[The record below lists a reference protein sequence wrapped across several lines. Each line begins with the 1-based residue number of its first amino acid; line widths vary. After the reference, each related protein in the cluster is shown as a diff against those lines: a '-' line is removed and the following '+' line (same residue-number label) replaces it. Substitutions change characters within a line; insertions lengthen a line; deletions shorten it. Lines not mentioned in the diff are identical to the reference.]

1 MVRAAR
7 AAAAATVQAL
17 LVLLVALAAALAAT
31 SASEQQPAAGAPA
44 SSSNTETH
52 SSEDCA
58 VAAAVA
64 VANMAECKQ
73 VMPDLQAQQEAEQD
87 KPCCLQQQQQQ
98 QQPDHGTTE
107 EPAVQDEPDSST
119 AASPLLYV
127 ITSGCSFPRNSTCNA
142 RSARCSFDA
151 RSSFNTRSAR
161 GSFDARSALGSFD
174 ARGSFDLLACKS
186 IDARSSCSSIECN
199 SAAAN
204 ALVGPGWT
212 RVLSFSNS
220 SSSSN
225 TQASAAAA
233 AADAHDV
240 DAGQGQTDDR
250 VKLGVLIGAG
260 SFAKVYHARW
270 RQQHVA
276 VKVLHLLGRRAA
288 EKAMAEAAVMIC
300 TRHPNVVAAHH
311 VTMWQ
316 RARRSMGSDE
326 CGGGCASS
334 FEQQLQ
340 RDGSPCS
347 PASFN
352 NACNSGSSGSSSD
365 PFNAAAAMASFN
377 SSSGDRSTSIIEGG
391 WGEDELCEHGQED
404 GDEDVESQAWI
415 VLELC
420 DGTLD
425 DAARSGKLANLESQ
439 VASLLD
445 VAQGMAYLHGSSIV
459 HGDLKAANVCYVKA
473 PLGCSNSNRP
483 GSSNGS
489 SRLVC
494 KVTDFTM
501 TRQLDP
507 GQTHASTTTLGTI
520 THVAPEVLLSGKQ
533 TKAGDVYSFGML
545 IWEVLHGRSP
555 YSDCHHEVEIME
567 RVLVKQ
573 GRPAWDPA
581 ACTSSPQLASLA
593 AQCWASEAS
602 QRPSFEAICAALL
615 QLLGQARGVPQQ
627 QQQQLMKPHAGQLAP
642 AGAED
647 EEDEHAGCGMAAE
660 PQQAGSS
667 TVSTVSTTWLEADEE
682 TDLLREL
689 KCKNNSTAAESAST
703 PRAAAPLAAAAGFTE
718 MASSSSSSIVLPR
731 WLPPRRSTSLSA
743 SSFTAAALD
752 PLLYTI
758 PEIPTG
764 LVQLDAVSDGGAGCS
779 CNGGLD
785 ALHHADQGLVKT
797 LGRVRRLSNSSSSCA
812 AGLEGVLGAAGGP
825 GAAAAGAG
833 FDGFE
838 AEAAAAAERLQHVLR
853 GRQAGGVL
861 LAGAAAAAADDD
873 DDDTRC
879 GAGFAAQAP
888 LLQQQVLR
896 GRQAGG
902 VVLAGVAGARQS
914 RVHVRFGDF
923 AADDPAVSWLLG
935 QMPPQE
941 DPAVDGIDAAEKEA
955 GDVRGQGRVGG
966 KSGQG
971 LCRSAAKQA
980 KQPVYASAGP
990 ASGYHSGYW

>member
-1 MVRAAR
+1 MVSWLSGNNQ
-7 AAAAATVQAL
+7 VQ
-17 LVLLVALAAALAAT
+17 
-31 SASEQQPAAGAPA
+31 
-44 SSSNTETH
+44 
-52 SSEDCA
+52 
-58 VAAAVA
+58 
-64 VANMAECKQ
+64 Q
-73 VMPDLQAQQEAEQD
+73 V
-87 KPCCLQQQQQQ
+87 CC
-98 QQPDHGTTE
+98 
-107 EPAVQDEPDSST
+107 
-119 AASPLLYV
+119 
-127 ITSGCSFPRNSTCNA
+127 
-142 RSARCSFDA
+142 
-151 RSSFNTRSAR
+151 
-161 GSFDARSALGSFD
+161 
-174 ARGSFDLLACKS
+174 
-186 IDARSSCSSIECN
+186 SCC
-199 SAAAN
+199 
-204 ALVGPGWT
+204 
-212 RVLSFSNS
+212 
-220 SSSSN
+220 SSSN
-225 TQASAAAA
+225 TQASAAASA
-233 AADAHDV
+233 AADGGDV
-240 DAGQGQTDDR
+240 DAGEGQTDDR

-260 SFAKVYHARW
+260 SYAKVYRARW

-288 EKAMAEAAVMIC
+288 EKAMAEAAVMIRA
-300 TRHPNVVAAHH
+300 RHPNVVAAHH
-311 VTMWQ
+311 VTI
-316 RARRSMGSDE
+316 
-326 CGGGCASS
+326 
-334 FEQQLQ
+334 
-340 RDGSPCS
+340 
-347 PASFN
+347 
-352 NACNSGSSGSSSD
+352 
-365 PFNAAAAMASFN
+365 FN

-391 WGEDELCEHGQED
+391 WGEDELCEHGQDD

-473 PLGCSNSNRP
+473 QLGCSSSSSNSNRP

-520 THVAPEVLLSGKQ
+520 THAAPEVLLSGKQ

-602 QRPSFEAICAALL
+602 QRPSFEAICAALQ

-627 QQQQLMKPHAGQLAP
+627 QQQQQLVKPHAGQLAP
-642 AGAED
+642 AGAEV
-647 EEDEHAGCGMAAE
+647 EEGEHAGCE
-660 PQQAGSS
+660 LQKAGSGHVS
-667 TVSTVSTTWLEADEE
+667 IVSTMWLEADEE
-682 TDLLREL
+682 TDLLHEP
-689 KCKNNSTAAESAST
+689 KCKINSTAADSAST
-703 PRAAAPLAAAAGFTE
+703 PRAAAGPAAAAAAAAAAGLTA
-718 MASSSSSSIVLPR
+718 MASSSSIMLPR
-731 WLPPRRSTSLSA
+731 RLPPRRTASLSA

-758 PEIPTG
+758 PEISTG
-764 LVQLDAVSDGGAGCS
+764 LVQLGAVSDGGAGCS
-779 CNGGLD
+779 CDGGLD
-785 ALHHADQGLVKT
+785 ALHQADQGLVKT

-812 AGLEGVLGAAGGP
+812 AGLEGVLGAASGP

-838 AEAAAAAERLQHVLR
+838 AEAAAAAERLQQVLR
-853 GRQAGGVL
+853 SKQAGGVG
-861 LAGAAAAAADDD
+861 LAGA
-873 DDDTRC
+873 
-879 GAGFAAQAP
+879 
-888 LLQQQVLR
+888 
-896 GRQAGG
+896 
-902 VVLAGVAGARQS
+902 AGARQS

-935 QMPPQE
+935 QTPPQE
-941 DPAVDGIDAAEKEA
+941 AVDGNDAAEKEA
-955 GDVRGQGRVGG
+955 GGVRGQGRVGG
-966 KSGQG
+966 TGSQG
-971 LCRSAAKQA
+971 LCRGAAKQA

>member
-1 MVRAAR
+1 MVSWLSGNNQ
-7 AAAAATVQAL
+7 VQQVCFSCWSAPGYWASL
-17 LVLLVALAAALAAT
+17 LA
-31 SASEQQPAAGAPA
+31 
-44 SSSNTETH
+44 
-52 SSEDCA
+52 
-58 VAAAVA
+58 
-64 VANMAECKQ
+64 
-73 VMPDLQAQQEAEQD
+73 
-87 KPCCLQQQQQQ
+87 
-98 QQPDHGTTE
+98 
-107 EPAVQDEPDSST
+107 
-119 AASPLLYV
+119 
-127 ITSGCSFPRNSTCNA
+127 GCSFPRNSTCDA

-151 RSSFNTRSAR
+151 RSSFDTRSAR
-161 GSFDARSALGSFD
+161 GSFDARSALGSFN

-199 SAAAN
+199 SPAAN

-212 RVLSFSNS
+212 RVLSFS

-233 AADAHDV
+233 AAAAAADADDV
-240 DAGQGQTDDR
+240 DAGEGQTDDR

-260 SFAKVYHARW
+260 SFAKVYRARW

-288 EKAMAEAAVMIC
+288 EKARAEAAVMIC
-300 TRHPNVVAAHH
+300 ARHPNVVAAHH

-316 RARRSMGSDE
+316 RARRNMGSDE

-340 RDGSPCS
+340 GDGSPCCS
-347 PASFN
+347 ASSN
-352 NACNSGSSGSSSD
+352 NACNSSSGGSSSD

-439 VASLLD
+439 VASFLD

-473 PLGCSNSNRP
+473 PLGGSNSNRP

-593 AQCWASEAS
+593 AQCWASVAS
-602 QRPSFEAICAALL
+602 QRPSFEAICAALQ

-627 QQQQLMKPHAGQLAP
+627 QQQQQLVKPHAGQLAP

-682 TDLLREL
+682 TDLLREP

-718 MASSSSSSIVLPR
+718 MASSSSIVLPR
-731 WLPPRRSTSLSA
+731 RLPPRRSTSLSA
-743 SSFTAAALD
+743 FSFTAAALD

-764 LVQLDAVSDGGAGCS
+764 MVQLDAVSDGGAGCS

-833 FDGFE
+833 FDEFE
-838 AEAAAAAERLQHVLR
+838 AEAAAAAERLQQVLR

-861 LAGAAAAAADDD
+861 LAGAAAADDDD